1 MQDNMAENGKQTT
14 SESTYLHTIQ
24 ILQARI
30 RVLEQQTESK
40 VLFGKDEIMEA
51 YKMTDYKFKKW
62 IKMGMPVLVL
72 DGTCYAHRENID
84 EFFRVVTRVNSKNAE
99 VE

>member
-1 MQDNMAENGKQTT
+1 MAENGKQTT
-14 SESTYLHTIQ
+14 CDSSTYLHTIK

-30 RVLEQQTESK
+30 HVLEQQLENK
-40 VLFGKDEIMEA
+40 VLFGKDEIMES

-72 DGTCYAHRENID
+72 DGTCYAHRDNID
-84 EFFRVVTRVNSKNAE
+84 EFFRAVTRVNSKNAE

>member
-1 MQDNMAENGKQTT
+1 MSNGNSA

-24 ILQARI
+24 ILQT
-30 RVLEQQTESK
+30 RVRALEKQMENK

-62 IKMGMPVLVL
+62 IKMGMPVLIL
-72 DGTCYAHRENID
+72 DGTCYAHRDNIE
-84 EFFRVVTRVNSKNAE
+84 EFFRAVTRVNSKNAE

>member
-1 MQDNMAENGKQTT
+1 LAENGKPTT
-14 SESTYLHTIQ
+14 SESTYLHTIT

-30 RVLEQQTESK
+30 RILEQQIESR
-40 VLFGKDEIMEA
+40 VLFGKEEIMEA

-62 IKMGMPVLVL
+62 IKMGMPVLIL
-72 DGTCYAHRENID
+72 DGTCYAHRDNID
-84 EFFRVVTRVNSKNAE
+84 EFFRAVTRVNSKNAE

>member
-1 MQDNMAENGKQTT
+1 LSNGNTT

-24 ILQARI
+24 ILQARVRI
-30 RVLEQQTESK
+30 LEKQMENK
-40 VLFGKDEIMEA
+40 VLFGKDEIMES

-62 IKMGMPVLVL
+62 IKLGMPVLIL
-72 DGTCYAHRENID
+72 DGTCYAHRDNID
-84 EFFRVVTRVNSKNAE
+84 EFFRAVTRVNSKNAE

>member
-1 MQDNMAENGKQTT
+1 LSNGNTT

-24 ILQARI
+24 ILQARVRI
-30 RVLEQQTESK
+30 LEKQMENK
-40 VLFGKDEIMEA
+40 VLFGKDEIMES

-62 IKMGMPVLVL
+62 IKMGMPVLIL
-72 DGTCYAHRENID
+72 DGTCYAHRDNID
-84 EFFRVVTRVNSKNAE
+84 EFFRAVTRVNSKNAE

>member
-1 MQDNMAENGKQTT
+1 MADNGKPAS

-24 ILQARI
+24 ILQARV
-30 RVLEQQTESK
+30 RVLEQQIENK

-72 DGTCYAHRENID
+72 DGTCYAHRDNIE
-84 EFFRVVTRVNSKNAE
+84 EFFKAVTRVNSKNAE

>member
-1 MQDNMAENGKQTT
+1 MSENGKPAS
-14 SESTYLHTIQ
+14 SESTYLHTIK
-24 ILQARI
+24 ILQARV
-30 RVLEQQTESK
+30 RVLEQQIESK

-72 DGTCYAHRENID
+72 DGTCYAHRDNID
-84 EFFRVVTRVNSKNAE
+84 EFFKAVTRVNSKNAE

>member
-1 MQDNMAENGKQTT
+1 MANNGKMTT
-14 SESTYLHTIQ
+14 SDSTYMHTIQ

-30 RVLEQQTESK
+30 RVLEQQLASP

-51 YKMTDYKFKKW
+51 YKLTDYKLKKF

-72 DGTCYAHRENID
+72 DGTCYAYRDNIN
-84 EFFRVVTRVNSKNAE
+84 EWFKAVTRVNSKNAD